1 MKYTKRTFL
10 PALALGFSACAEHP
24 GVVAPNAQLRSDFTV
39 SPPVAL
45 IYSNFGPGMA
55 FDADPSHGWTING
68 FLGPGI
74 GQQAIAQQFTPSAD
88 YTFSAAEVAVV
99 SLSGPNIIRVLLQAD
114 AGGLPGGVVEEIP
127 SAGWHPLPRSSLRPP
142 SSPRSCEEAPRTG
155 LRSWREL
162 TACSPV
168 GTGTPLAMSHVRR
181 S

>member
-24 GVVAPNAQLRSDFTV
+24 EVVAPNARLRSDFTV
-39 SPPVAL
+39 SPPVAV

-88 YTFSAAEVAVV
+88 YTFSAAEVA
-99 SLSGPNIIRVLLQAD
+99 LVLL
-114 AGGLPGGVVEEIP
+114 GGQT
-127 SAGWHPLPRSSLRPP
+127 AF
-142 SSPRSCEEAPRTG
+142 
-155 LRSWREL
+155 
-162 TACSPV
+162 ACSCRLMPAGCPV
-168 GTGTPLAMSHVRR
+168 G
-181 S
+181 